1 MGGKD
6 RILAVLAALFAGA
19 AVAEQLRHEP
29 QERTWHGQ
37 LAGVPYDF
45 RPPTLERVRST
56 VWNPENPS
64 LLASTAFGIGWT
76 VNFYR
81 LLHPLTP

>member
-6 RILAVLAALFAGA
+6 RILAVLAAVFAGA
-19 AVAEQLRHEP
+19 AVAEQLRHET
-29 QERTWHGQ
+29 QERTWHGR

-45 RPPTLERVRST
+45 RPPILERVRST